1 MPDSYSA
8 YGLSIR
14 SHFPVPELPALE
26 AAPAHADLCLR
37 MGKVDAETGM
47 SGEEQTAF
55 RVTDEHLCLRFP
67 DLGAFLIEADR
78 ITVDPAPGASR
89 EAVRLMLVGSVLGL
103 FLRRRGLLTL
113 HGNAVA
119 SGDGAAVFLGASGA
133 GKSTL
138 TAALHRRG
146 FRFMSDDVAALDL
159 SGPSVTLRPGL
170 PRLKLWPDAAEAFGE
185 TPEGRPRAHPGFDKR
200 IHPVETRVAAGARR
214 LLAVYVLEPGEAP
227 SLTPLPPADALVE
240 MIRHAHLPRSLRVT
254 GDDARHFEQSAE
266 LVRRIPARRL
276 VRGASF
282 DQLPRLLDLIEDDL
296 RHAARR

>member
-1 MPDSYSA
+1 MHTYTA

-26 AAPAHADLCLR
+26 TAPAHADLCLR
-37 MGKVDAETGM
+37 VDEVDAETGM

-78 ITVDPAPGASR
+78 ITVDPAPGASM

-119 SGDGAAVFLGASGA
+119 SRDGAAIFLGASGA

-146 FRFMSDDVAALDL
+146 FCFMSDDVAALDL
-159 SGPSVTLRPGL
+159 SGPVVTLRPGL
-170 PRLKLWPDAAEAFGE
+170 PRLKLWRDAAEAFDRPTG
-185 TPEGRPRAHPGFDKR
+185 GLPRAHPGFDKH
-200 IHPVETRVAAGARR
+200 IHPVETRVAVRARR

-227 SLTPLPPADALVE
+227 SLAPLAPADALVE
-240 MIRHAHLPRSLRVT
+240 LIRHAHLPRSLRIT
-254 GDDARHFEQSAE
+254 GDEARHFEQSAA
-266 LVRRIPARRL
+266 LARRIPARRL

-296 RHAARR
+296 RHAVRR